1 MGLGGCNGGSFGGI
15 PGRGGVD
22 GGALGGLTGGL
33 VGGDVGGSE
42 GGPRGGCVAGGLAG
56 ELSGSWNAFETS
68 APCMVILLTMFDV
81 VVISR
86 SQFVFNWPLD
96 MTMAH
101 MRPCSSYSWMVD
113 FEISV

>member
-1 MGLGGCNGGSFGGI
+1 MI
-15 PGRGGVD
+15 
-22 GGALGGLTGGL
+22 A
-33 VGGDVGGSE
+33 
-42 GGPRGGCVAGGLAG
+42 
-56 ELSGSWNAFETS
+56 
-68 APCMVILLTMFDV
+68 LTMFDV

-86 SQFVFNWPLD
+86 AQFVFNWPLD